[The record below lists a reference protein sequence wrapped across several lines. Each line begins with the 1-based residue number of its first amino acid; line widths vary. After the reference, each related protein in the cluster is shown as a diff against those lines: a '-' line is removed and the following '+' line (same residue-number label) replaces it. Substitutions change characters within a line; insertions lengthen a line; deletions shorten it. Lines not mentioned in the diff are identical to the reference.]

1 MTRSIFL
8 KGAMV
13 RRFVWVELSGTAG
26 SPPVFLQMN
35 LGREVEADVD
45 GVVVVVVVVVVVE
58 VDVAGGGGRV
68 VVVIVITGFFGL
80 FLTSEVIAFQTFF
93 VFGLIVE

>member
-45 GVVVVVVVVVVVE
+45 GVIVVVVVVIVE

-68 VVVIVITGFFGL
+68 VVAIVITGFLGL
-80 FLTSEVIAFQTFF
+80 FLFSEVIAFQTLF

>member
-45 GVVVVVVVVVVVE
+45 GVIVVVVVVVVE
-58 VDVAGGGGRV
+58 VDVAGGRGRV
-68 VVVIVITGFFGL
+68 VVVTVVTCFFGL